1 MSIQQSVNQLATIG
15 TALYTQTPKYEAKKV
30 AEVKA
35 REAERLRTDSNKS
48 IKTIQ
53 QTAEQDLKTA
63 KPSELK
69 AYMDVTAEYLNKA
82 DADIKRAYELNPT
95 PETLRAYI
103 KSKATEYEA
112 KAIQNENNDWM
123 RQYDEEM
130 ASKANAI
137 SEKQMQA
144 MKSQKDRIKSR
155 FENLSTS
162 LGGKVKDLSPELQ
175 DAIRRQLEKDGK

>member
-15 TALYTQTPKYEAKKV
+15 TALYTQTPQFEAKKV
-30 AEVKA
+30 AKVNA
-35 REAERLRTDSNKS
+35 AEAERLRTDSNKS
-48 IKTIQ
+48 IETIQ
-53 QTAEQDLKTA
+53 KTAQQDLKTA
-63 KPSELK
+63 KPSEVK
-69 AYMDVTAEYLNKA
+69 AYMDVTAEHLNKA
-82 DADIKRAYELNPT
+82 NVDIKKAYELNPT

-103 KSKATEYEA
+103 KSKAIEY
-112 KAIQNENNDWM
+112 ENNDWM

-137 SEKQMQA
+137 SEEQMQA
-144 MKSQKDRIKSR
+144 MKSQKSRIKSR

>member
-1 MSIQQSVNQLATIG
+1 MSIQGSINQLATIG
-15 TALYTQTPKYEAKKV
+15 AALYTQTPPYEAKKV
-30 AEVKA
+30 AKVNA
-35 REAERLRTDSNKS
+35 AEAERLRTGSNKS
-48 IKTIQ
+48 IETIQ
-53 QTAEQDLKTA
+53 KTAQQDLKTA
-63 KPSELK
+63 KPSEVK

-82 DADIKRAYELNPT
+82 DADIKKAYELNPT

-103 KSKATEYEA
+103 KSKAKEYET
-112 KAIQNENNDWM
+112 NDWM

-144 MKSQKDRIKSR
+144 KKSQKDRIKSH

-175 DAIRRQLEKDGK
+175 DTIRRQLEKDGK